1 MFHILSVKHRVC
13 ARPVRGSDDDG
24 CVAVW
29 LCAGEEP
36 RAMPWYLKLQWLLY
50 NIVTTGSLMVT
61 AWYWAV
67 LYKSKDL

>member
-1 MFHILSVKHRVC
+1 MPVLSVGVT
-13 ARPVRGSDDDG
+13 VM
-24 CVAVW
+24 AVW

-36 RAMPWYLKLQWLLY
+36 REMPWYLKLQWLLY
-50 NIVTTGSLMVT
+50 NVVTTGSLMVT